1 MMLDGAMQ
9 KAVKSIH
16 KQFLAFVI
24 ANVITCVLDTILG
37 FFESPGIDSSTIS
50 TAVMHFLE
58 NVIVLAPINYVL
70 FVHRRSLITEKAQIL
85 RNDKIDVTYE
95 SIQRDSSFKPKS

>member
-1 MMLDGAMQ
+1 MLDDAMQ

-24 ANVITCVLDTILG
+24 ANVITCALDTILG
-37 FFESPGIDSSTIS
+37 FVESPGIDRSYIS

-58 NVIVLAPINYVL
+58 NVIILAPINFVL
-70 FVHRRSLITEKAQIL
+70 FVHRRSLITEKSQRL
-85 RNDKIDVTYE
+85 REEKVDMTYE
-95 SIQRDSSFKPKS
+95 SIQRNSSFKPKS